1 MSGLGRMHLTQY
13 PLRYY
18 AKLNMAGPKVSFN
31 LSHVCLLY
39 LRGRR
44 GVASVPRSSD
54 SKQTCMFLTV
64 FSVHD
69 GRGKNPSAFEITTFN
84 GIKRTHFYPTQG
96 PRRDLARTLERG
108 WGRTVVPSS

>member
-1 MSGLGRMHLTQY
+1 MSGLGRTHLTQY

-69 GRGKNPSAFEITTFN
+69 GRGKNPSSFEIF
-84 GIKRTHFYPTQG
+84 GPAVWHFG
-96 PRRDLARTLERG
+96 
-108 WGRTVVPSS
+108 VVSPMEGLGGFD